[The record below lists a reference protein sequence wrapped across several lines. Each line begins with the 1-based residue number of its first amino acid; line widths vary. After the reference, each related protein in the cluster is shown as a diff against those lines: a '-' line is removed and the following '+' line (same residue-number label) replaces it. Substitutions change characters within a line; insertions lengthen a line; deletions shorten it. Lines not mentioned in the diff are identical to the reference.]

1 MFATC
6 NTSGCENYL
15 EPIPFEYPD
24 GEVVTVICGSCAVPV
39 TELSEIKPQ
48 PGKELPAWI
57 LQMLP
62 TTS

>member
-6 NTSGCENYL
+6 KTSGCENYL
-15 EPIPFEYPD
+15 EPIAFEYPD
-24 GEVVTVICGSCAVPV
+24 GEVVTVVCGSCASPV
-39 TELSEIKPQ
+39 ADLSEVKPEL
-48 PGKELPAWI
+48 GKELPAWI